1 MDPESATTS
10 DDDYMSDTYTA
21 VDTRPGIAITQTQR
35 RNLKVEAKRVE
46 NIERLR
52 NLSKRSEIEK
62 KIRDDAMAKPIS
74 EDSKGFLLLSK
85 MGYKR
90 GMSLGVKKEG
100 CNEGIKIPI
109 TVEMKTNRTGLGHD
123 TEEAEKR
130 RQRMDLYQRAVLER
144 AKANE
149 VLMDDFSIRKRRAV
163 RMKQISKDLK
173 KSRKVCQE
181 LDARNG
187 LELPTS
193 SHFWPVYKVMKE
205 DDISLKTRKNEES
218 ECITEC
224 FTYFNGNMAPND
236 LNIDEL
242 PENEITEWLMELTIY
257 LRAAHCY
264 CVWCGAQYDSNEEL
278 ENNCP
283 GRTREEHEDCDE
295 DN

>member
-1 MDPESATTS
+1 
-10 DDDYMSDTYTA
+10 
-21 VDTRPGIAITQTQR
+21 
-35 RNLKVEAKRVE
+35 
-46 NIERLR
+46 
-52 NLSKRSEIEK
+52 
-62 KIRDDAMAKPIS
+62 
-74 EDSKGFLLLSK
+74 
-85 MGYKR
+85 
-90 GMSLGVKKEG
+90 
-100 CNEGIKIPI
+100 
-109 TVEMKTNRTGLGHD
+109 
-123 TEEAEKR
+123 
-130 RQRMDLYQRAVLER
+130 
-144 AKANE
+144 
-149 VLMDDFSIRKRRAV
+149 
-163 RMKQISKDLK
+163 
-173 KSRKVCQE
+173 
-181 LDARNG
+181 
-187 LELPTS
+187 
-193 SHFWPVYKVMKE
+193 MKE